1 VTAATTTT
9 RERDAAA
16 AGMAAPARSVP
27 PSAALLR
34 GVWREN
40 PVLVQ
45 MLGLCPALAVTNTV
59 ANSLAMGLATFF
71 VLVGSSF
78 LVSSLRRFIPHQVRI
93 STYILIIATFV
104 TVADMLLEAVV
115 PDIHRAL
122 GAYIALIVCNCVIL
136 GRQEAFASR
145 HPVGRAVL
153 DAAGTGAGFVIA
165 LLMMGTAREI
175 LGSGSLLG
183 VSLFGPSFEPWIVMV
198 LPPGG
203 FLMIGFL
210 LLAMSWWQ
218 RRGVDRRAAARA
230 AVARAAALPVGE
242 RRQREGAAV

>member
-1 VTAATTTT
+1 MTAAPP
-9 RERDAAA
+9 AHGVA
-16 AGMAAPARSVP
+16 AGGPAGAARSIATPADV
-27 PSAALLR
+27 LLR

-45 MLGLCPALAVTNTV
+45 MLGLCPSLAVTNTV

-71 VLVGSSF
+71 VVVCSSF
-78 LVSSLRRFIPHQVRI
+78 LVSSLRRFVPNQVRI
-93 STYILIIATFV
+93 ATYVLIIATFV

-122 GAYIALIVCNCVIL
+122 GAYVALIVVNCLIL
-136 GRQEAFASR
+136 GRQEAFASKNS
-145 HPVGRAVL
+145 VGRSVL
-153 DAAGTGAGFVIA
+153 DAVGTGAGFVVA
-165 LLMMGTAREI
+165 LLMMGIPREM

-183 VSLFGPSFEPWIVMV
+183 VNLFGPGFEPWVIMI

-210 LLAMSWWQ
+210 LLGLSWW
-218 RRGVDRRAAARA
+218 RRRSSPGAPRPAPGGFRSEPAVTAARRPEPEEV
-230 AVARAAALPVGE
+230 AV
-242 RRQREGAAV
+242 